1 MECADELPHHP
12 RDTQMSTIDVTIG
25 DLTAIVNQ
33 DDLVPWIA
41 GYQGKHKI
49 NLSIVAMCDDGDSD
63 GEVISV
69 KATSTET
76 TNLRTYR
83 VRSDDTDWSLPERWV
98 LPWCAGRALANGVD
112 LASLLSVGRY
122 SHHDRRVRALM
133 VADHHGWIEYLGYD
147 MEGKSDGV
155 NRPGR

>member
-1 MECADELPHHP
+1 
-12 RDTQMSTIDVTIG
+12 MSTIDITIG
-25 DLTAIVNQ
+25 DLTTIVDQ

-49 NLSIVAMCDDGDSD
+49 NLSIVAHSEDGNTD
-63 GEVISV
+63 GEKVISV

-76 TNLRTYR
+76 TNRTYR
-83 VRSDDTDWSLPERWV
+83 VHGNGVDWSLPEKWV

-147 MEGKSDGV
+147 MEGKNDGV
-155 NRPGR
+155 NRRGR